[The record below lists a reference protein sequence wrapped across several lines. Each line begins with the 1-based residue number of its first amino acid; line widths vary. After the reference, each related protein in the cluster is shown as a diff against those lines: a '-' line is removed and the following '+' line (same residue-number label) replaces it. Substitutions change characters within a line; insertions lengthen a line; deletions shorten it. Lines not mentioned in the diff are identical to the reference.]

1 MITFT
6 PKGESIYAQGS
17 KPTGIGK
24 IVATARKSI
33 SYKTENYDFALA
45 GRGLLYIPAYPGC
58 RSLRSIAPGWSQT
71 LLRRVG
77 LGFQPVVINVA
88 CAFGATSFLRADSS
102 LLQADL
108 SLLRADSSLLQAD
121 LSLLRADSSLTAR
134 GTVSLP
140 PEGRHVYRPR
150 DGMFT
155 ARWAVSNESAG
166 KSDGDKGKS
175 DGEAGKSDGDK
186 GKNVAVR

>member
-1 MITFT
+1 M
-6 PKGESIYAQGS
+6 
-17 KPTGIGK
+17 GIGK

-33 SYKTENYDFALA
+33 SYQAENYAFALA

-58 RSLRSIAPGWSQT
+58 RSLRSLAPGWSQN

-88 CAFGATSFLRADSS
+88 CSFGATSFLRADSSLLQADLSLLRADSSLLQADLSLLRADSS

-155 ARWAVSNESAG
+155 ARGAVSNESAG
-166 KSDGDKGKS
+166 KSDED
-175 DGEAGKSDGDK
+175 
-186 GKNVAVR
+186 

>member
-1 MITFT
+1 MVF
-6 PKGESIYAQGS
+6 GS
-17 KPTGIGK
+17 C
-24 IVATARKSI
+24 V
-33 SYKTENYDFALA
+33 F
-45 GRGLLYIPAYPGC
+45 
-58 RSLRSIAPGWSQT
+58 
-71 LLRRVG
+71 
-77 LGFQPVVINVA
+77 PV
-88 CAFGATSFLRADSS
+88 
-102 LLQADL
+102 
-108 SLLRADSSLLQAD
+108 
-121 LSLLRADSSLTAR
+121 RADSSLTAR

-155 ARWAVSNESAG
+155 ARGAVSNESAGKSDGEAG

>member
-1 MITFT
+1 MAIVFSEDLSFFSADFTLFLGSYWFT
-6 PKGESIYAQGS
+6 PKSESIYAQGR

-33 SYKTENYDFALA
+33 SYQAENYAFALA

-58 RSLRSIAPGWSQT
+58 RSLRSLAPGWSQT

-102 LLQADL
+102 L
-108 SLLRADSSLLQAD
+108 
-121 LSLLRADSSLTAR
+121 TAR

-155 ARWAVSNESAG
+155 ARGAVSNESA
-166 KSDGDKGKS
+166 GKS

>member
-1 MITFT
+1 
-6 PKGESIYAQGS
+6 
-17 KPTGIGK
+17 
-24 IVATARKSI
+24 
-33 SYKTENYDFALA
+33 
-45 GRGLLYIPAYPGC
+45 C
-58 RSLRSIAPGWSQT
+58 RSLRSLAPGWSQT

-88 CAFGATSFLRADSS
+88 CAFGATSFLRAASS
-102 LLQADL
+102 HLQAD
-108 SLLRADSSLLQAD
+108 S
-121 LSLLRADSSLTAR
+121 SLLRADSSLTAR

-155 ARWAVSNESAG
+155 ARGAVSNESA
-166 KSDGDKGKS
+166 GKS

>member
-1 MITFT
+1 MKAFT
-6 PKGESIYAQGS
+6 PKGESIYAQGR

-33 SYKTENYDFALA
+33 SYQAENYAFALA

-58 RSLRSIAPGWSQT
+58 RSLRSLAPGWSQT

-88 CAFGATSFLRADSS
+88 CAFGATSFLRAASS
-102 LLQADL
+102 HLQ
-108 SLLRADSSLLQAD
+108 ADSSLLH
-121 LSLLRADSSLTAR
+121 ADSSLTAR

-155 ARWAVSNESAG
+155 ARGAVSNESAGKSDGEAG

>member
-1 MITFT
+1 MKTFT
-6 PKGESIYAQGS
+6 PKGESIYAQGR

-33 SYKTENYDFALA
+33 SYQTENYAFALA

-58 RSLRSIAPGWSQT
+58 RSLRSLDPGWSQT

-88 CAFGATSFLRADSS
+88 CAFGATSFLRAVSS
-102 LLQADL
+102 LLQAES
-108 SLLRADSSLLQAD
+108 SLLRADS
-121 LSLLRADSSLTAR
+121 SLLRADSSLTAR

-140 PEGRHVYRPR
+140 PEGRQVYRPR

-155 ARWAVSNESAG
+155 ARGAVSNESAG
-166 KSDGDKGKS
+166 KSDG
-175 DGEAGKSDGDK
+175 EA